1 MADSSLKPPKA
12 LKRKLCFV
20 IGPIGSEDSDVRIHA
35 DWLLEEII
43 QPVMATF
50 LEYDEP
56 KRADQDHRP
65 GLIDAQ
71 LINDLLTADLV
82 IADLSGLNPNAFY
95 EIGIRHMA
103 QKPIIHMQLAD
114 EKIPFDLS
122 LYRAIKFSFEWP
134 KDIRAAR
141 EALQRSIEAIDAD
154 GYQIE
159 NPVTNA
165 RGIVKLEE
173 HATPKEKVLI
183 DQIDSLIAKLNEYS
197 TPKPST
203 ALIDEIESL
212 SRRVSSIERSKS
224 PHSSQPIAPHSNF
237 DERQYHIAFPESIS
251 DREALETKLK
261 NIPIVQSRHSGNQLT
276 ILIKGQF
283 AAALEEALSHFGA
296 QYSMTELEA

>member
-1 MADSSLKPPKA
+1 
-12 LKRKLCFV
+12 
-20 IGPIGSEDSDVRIHA
+20 
-35 DWLLEEII
+35 
-43 QPVMATF
+43 MATF

-212 SRRVSSIERSKS
+212 SRRVSSIERSNSPRIRETLSRRVDTIERSKS